1 MVTLDFT
8 KKPGNPM
15 GRAAF
20 IASPPAPKGGP
31 RLRASGCRL
40 WDADGAERLDFDMA
54 GAAALLGHMHPVVEA
69 AVADQVLGDKAARAA
84 LSALLPAAPHVRF
97 TAEESQALPAAID
110 AARRATGRRRAA
122 VWESGAI
129 HGGNIDLAAIVI
141 DPLGAGPA
149 ELVAVRAAADA
160 CGAALI
166 FDEGVSGFRV
176 HEQGVQGLSGVT
188 PDLAVFGAQIA
199 NGRPLGAVAGRPDLI
214 AALDED
220 DLAQPRAAALA
231 AAAATLALLARAP
244 IASRLS
250 VLGSELQ
257 AEVTRLAESVGAT
270 RCLVLAGDPS
280 LPTPLFGA
288 PWLEGLWL
296 REMAALGINVV
307 GPHALSA
314 AHDEP
319 EIGRLIAAY
328 LRILPM
334 LVDEARPLMP
344 PVRKLFVLE
353 ACPEGRV

>member
-1 MVTLDFT
+1 
-8 KKPGNPM
+8 M

-20 IASPPAPKGGP
+20 IPSPPAPKGGP

-40 WDADGAERLDFDMA
+40 WDADDAERLDFDMA
-54 GAAALLGHMHPVVEA
+54 GASALLGHAHPVVEA
-69 AVADQVLGDKAARAA
+69 AVAAGALGDDDARAA
-84 LSALLPAAPHVRF
+84 LAALLPASPDVRF

-122 VWESGAI
+122 VWEPGSGTF
-129 HGGNIDLAAIVI
+129 GGGLDVAAIVL
-141 DPLGAGPA
+141 DPLGADPV
-149 ELVAVRAAADA
+149 ELAAARATADDL
-160 CGAALI
+160 GAVLI

-176 HEQGVQGLSGVT
+176 HEQGVQGLSGVV

-220 DLAQPRAAALA
+220 DLAQPRADALA
-231 AAAATLALLARAP
+231 AAAATLAVLAQTP
-244 IASRLS
+244 VASRLC
-250 VLGSELQ
+250 VLGAELQ
-257 AEVTRLAESVGAT
+257 AEVTRLADAAGAT
-270 RCLVLAGDPS
+270 RCFVLAGDPS
-280 LPTPLFGA
+280 LPMPLFGA

-296 REMAALGINVV
+296 REMAARYINVV

-334 LVDEARPLMP
+334 MADETRPLMP
-344 PVRKLFVLE
+344 AVRKLFVLE